1 MSCLMP
7 LKTQEQYILD
17 AKAKHNNKY
26 SYHNLVY
33 INDKSYV
40 TVTCPIHG
48 DYEQGARS
56 HLNGRGCHKCYLENK
71 AYDTKTFIDKAR
83 TIHLDYYDYSK
94 VVYTLS
100 REKVTITCPEHGDF
114 PQTPNDH
121 LSGKGCLKCGLK
133 RLNGAYNDTFFEK
146 FPELKTKESIL
157 YLVKVT
163 NTKTSETF
171 WKVGI
176 TALASVQK
184 RYAAERNHKFEVVV
198 QKTLPLFEAY
208 RSEQQLISENKQHQ
222 YTPADLKS
230 GHTECFS
237 IPIKLPL

>member
-1 MSCLMP
+1 MTCLLP
-7 LKTQEQYILD
+7 LKTQEQFIID
-17 AKAKHNNKY
+17 ANKKHNNKF
-26 SYHNLVY
+26 SYTNLVY
-33 INDKSYV
+33 VNDKSDV

-48 DYEQGARS
+48 DFEQNARS

-71 AYDTKTFIDKAR
+71 AYDTNTFINKAR
-83 TIHLDYYDYSK
+83 TIHLEHYDYSK

-100 REKVTITCPEHGDF
+100 REKVIIICPEHGDF

-121 LSGKGCLKCGLK
+121 LCGKGCSKCGLK
-133 RLNGAYNDTFFEK
+133 NLNGAYNETFFVK

-163 NTKTSETF
+163 HTKTNETF

-184 RYAAERNHKFEVVV
+184 RYASERHHKFEVAA
-198 QKTLPLFEAY
+198 QRTLPLYEAFQI
-208 RSEQQLISENKQHQ
+208 EQQLISENKQHQ
-222 YTPADLKS
+222 YTPLEFKG

-237 IPIKLPL
+237 VPITILQ